1 MECYNNCR
9 VMEDEFVWCE
19 NCVNELNDKITS
31 LQKEKEALERD
42 NQILDERIL
51 KLEHYIKGEE
61 E

>member
-9 VMEDEFVWCE
+9 VVEGEFVWCE